1 MQIITHDYRP
11 FSPRLLLQKQ
21 STVRECPEPVVSR
34 VAQSNR
40 FVPIKLAATRQSNN
54 FNSQFSWKNL
64 RNVCSPY
71 LISPTLLLVQMSTLK
86 YRFISAILLPYVFTL
101 KGRWALDGL
110 HSSPLKLSR
119 NTGKAFFWKG
129 LNKIQNF
136 MQSTTGLIKNL

>member
-1 MQIITHDYRP
+1 MIIGLSHTSSVAETKYAYVTP
-11 FSPRLLLQKQ
+11 SVQ
-21 STVRECPEPVVSR
+21 SQRRRSR
-34 VAQSNR
+34 VPQSNR
-40 FVPIKLAATRQSNN
+40 FAHMYHNTMAAMRQSNN

-71 LISPTLLLVQMSTLK
+71 LISSLLLVQMSTLK

-136 MQSTTGLIKNL
+136 MQSTTGLTKNL

>member
-1 MQIITHDYRP
+1 MIIGLSHHVFCCRNRVQYVNV
-11 FSPRLLLQKQ
+11 Q
-21 STVRECPEPVVSR
+21 SQSR
-34 VAQSNR
+34 VAQNNR

-71 LISPTLLLVQMSTLK
+71 LISPLLLVQMSTLK

-101 KGRWALDGL
+101 KGRWALEGL

-119 NTGKAFFWKG
+119 NTGKAFFGRDLTKF
-129 LNKIQNF
+129 KTSCSHQ
-136 MQSTTGLIKNL
+136 QV